1 MSIGMECSYYT
12 PEICDGH
19 FCPRDED
26 HCRYVDD
33 VIELQ
38 EQEEHDGI

>member
-38 EQEEHDGI
+38 EEDENRPD